1 MRYIKITEIK
11 NVSGFN
17 PKTGDYAYQA
27 DGKGYIRFGNTLL
40 EREETPLHLRE
51 QGKYTYVWYCSGK
64 FELYQGDTLLKS
76 IENDTNL
83 LNKDAEY
90 IGYNRL
96 NLDDYF
102 VYFNI
107 MSPFDAQPILK
118 QDLPCQLHVENDI
131 IIAYNNLKKEEVC
144 RVDWDGTILWSFP
157 FKSLGED
164 NVYSPG
170 KVDSI
175 TNILGVVGD
184 LLWFKTD
191 FARLIA
197 LDVATGKLVY
207 QLSCNVAD
215 KDKPQYKMVE
225 GIGRCYLR
233 EEDKAIVCISSFH
246 FQVIAPYRGEV
257 IECFAFREEDPEGIG
272 RFDHIFGPLLQ
283 GDYFTFLAVMDTDWH
298 GIGRVGIFDYKA
310 RKLVWTEEII
320 PPEERKAT
328 RNRLVPPQTLYM
340 SGDKL
345 YIKDIKDTLHI
356 FQRE

>member
-27 DGKGYIRFGNTLL
+27 DAKGYIRLGNTLL
-40 EREETPLHLRE
+40 ERAKVPLYLQT
-51 QGKYTYVWYCSGK
+51 QGEYTYAWYSCGA
-64 FELYQGDTLLKS
+64 FELYR
-76 IENDTNL
+76 EHVL
-83 LNKDAEY
+83 LNRIDSNIHLLNSSSFYVGCHQFSPELNYVNMLSPVDSRLVLKEY
-90 IGYNRL
+90 IQY
-96 NLDDYF
+96 
-102 VYFNI
+102 
-107 MSPFDAQPILK
+107 M
-118 QDLPCQLHVENDI
+118 LHTEDEI
-131 IIAYNNLKKEEVC
+131 IIAYDNIVKREVC
-144 RVDWDGTILWSFP
+144 RVDWDGNILWSFP
-157 FKSLGED
+157 FEALGED
-164 NVYSPG
+164 KVYSPG
-170 KVDSI
+170 KGDRI
-175 TNILGVVGD
+175 TSILGVVGD

-197 LDVATGKLVY
+197 LDVATDKPVY

-246 FQVIAPYRGEV
+246 FQVIDSSSGEV
-257 IECFAFREEDPEGIG
+257 IECFAFAEVDPEGIG
-272 RFDHIFGPLLQ
+272 RFSVFAPLLQ
-283 GDYFTFLAVMDTDWH
+283 GNYFTFLAEMNTDWH

-320 PPEERKAT
+320 PLEERKAT
-328 RNRLVPPQTLYM
+328 RNRLVPLQPLYI